1 MLVILITA
9 FGIPSIVFGRAPQ
22 DHRTDIQLS
31 YSQRM
36 RIEMWDNTI
45 GLSKSSGSG
54 SSYFRN
60 RSSLALT
67 YNSLID
73 VALSVKLT
81 NELRYYAVPE
91 SRGFEFDE
99 LFIDLLFFKWNN
111 VLRFPVSVT
120 LGRQNMS
127 FGEGF
132 VVMDGGPLDGSRSA
146 YFNAARLDW
155 NLSSKSRMSVFYFFQ
170 PERDQYLPILN
181 NLKKKLIEHHEEGF
195 GIHYSVSMATGEV
208 QGYLIR
214 KSARSSDL
222 QNRSARMLTSG
233 IRVNYT
239 ILPALSL
246 SAETAYQLGEW
257 NTDPMR
263 AYGGYIYGEY
273 SPEMK
278 PYLPKKVTLGGIYL
292 SGDDQETEAHEGW
305 DPLFSRWPKWS
316 ESYIYALAPEQ
327 GPAYWSNFASVYAR
341 FAFDITSDVMVTVDY
356 HHLMAPERAPS
367 GALFPGGTGRTRGEL
382 VVGKLSYKLYDYLT
396 GHVIVEHFTPG
407 NYYFDGADSYA
418 WIRLETLLNF

>member
-1 MLVILITA
+1 
-9 FGIPSIVFGRAPQ
+9 
-22 DHRTDIQLS
+22 
-31 YSQRM
+31 M
-36 RIEMWDNTI
+36 RVEMWDNTI

-60 RSSLALT
+60 RSGLALT
-67 YNSLID
+67 YNPLID

-99 LFIDLLFFKWNN
+99 VFIDLLYLKWNN
-111 VLRFPVSVT
+111 ILKSPVSVT

-155 NLSSKSRMSVFYFFQ
+155 TLSSKSRLSAFYFFQ

-181 NLKKKLIEHHEEGF
+181 NLKKKLIERHEEGF
-195 GIHYSVSMATGEV
+195 GIHYSTTIESGEV

-214 KSARSSDL
+214 KNARSSDL
-222 QNRSARMLTSG
+222 QNRTARMFTPG
-233 IRVNYT
+233 IRINYT

-246 SAETAYQLGEW
+246 SAEAAYQLGEW
-257 NTDPMR
+257 NANPMQ

-327 GPAYWSNFASVYAR
+327 GAAYWSNFASVYAR
-341 FAFDITSDVMVTVDY
+341 FVFSVTSDITLTLDY
-356 HHLMAPERAPS
+356 HHLMAPERAPN
-367 GALFPGGTGRTRGEL
+367 GTLFPGGTGKTRGEL
-382 VVGKLSYKLYDYLT
+382 VIGKLSYALRDYLT
-396 GHVIVEHFTPG
+396 ANIIVEHFTPG
-407 NYYFDGADSYA
+407 NYYFDGADNYT
-418 WIRLETLLNF
+418 WMRMETLLFF